1 MKKLWAT
8 HTYTILLILVCCLS
22 TLFLS
27 LQSDIKE
34 EEYVKI
40 IVKSGDTV
48 WEYAEQYSNDS
59 QMSKKQF
66 VKWVLTQNELS
77 EKQMYPGEELILPIK
92 NTFIE
97 SETELASAIG
107 E

>member
-8 HTYTILLILVCCLS
+8 HSYTILLILVCCLS

-27 LQSDIKE
+27 LQTDIKE
-34 EEYVKI
+34 DEYLKV

-59 QMSKKQF
+59 HLSKKQF
-66 VKWVLTQNELS
+66 VNWVLIQNELS
-77 EKQMYPGEELILPIK
+77 EKQLYPGEELILPIK
-92 NTFIE
+92 GISKETN
-97 SETELASAIG
+97 TELASAMG

>member
-8 HTYTILLILVCCLS
+8 HSYTILLILVSCFS

-34 EEYVKI
+34 EEYIKVT
-40 IVKSGDTV
+40 VKSGDTI

-59 QMSKKQF
+59 QLSKKQF

-77 EKQMYPGEELILPIK
+77 EKQLYPGEELILPIK
-92 NTFIE
+92 STSKKGNTV
-97 SETELASAIG
+97 LASAIG

>member
-1 MKKLWAT
+1 MKKLWVT
-8 HTYTILLILVCCLS
+8 HSYTILLILVSCIS

-27 LQSDIKE
+27 LQSGIKE
-34 EEYVKI
+34 EEYLKV

-48 WEYAEQYSNDS
+48 WEYAEQYSKDS

-66 VKWVLTQNELS
+66 VKWVLVQNELS
-77 EKQMYPGEELILPIK
+77 EKHLYPGEELILPIK
-92 NTFIE
+92 STSNEANTV
-97 SETELASAIG
+97 LASAIG

>member
-8 HTYTILLILVCCLS
+8 HSYTILLIVVSCLS

-34 EEYVKI
+34 EEYVKVTI
-40 IVKSGDTV
+40 KAGDTV

-59 QMSKKQF
+59 HLSKKQF
-66 VKWVLTQNELS
+66 VNWVLTKNDLS
-77 EKQMYPGEELILPIK
+77 DKHLYPGDELILPIK
-92 NTFIE
+92 SMSKATN
-97 SETELASAIG
+97 TELASAIG

>member
-8 HTYTILLILVCCLS
+8 HSYTILLILVSCLS

-27 LQSDIKE
+27 FQSDIKE
-34 EEYVKI
+34 EEYVKV

-59 QMSKKQF
+59 HLSKKQF
-66 VKWVLTQNELS
+66 VNWVLTQNELS
-77 EKQMYPGEELILPIK
+77 GKQLFPGEELILPIK
-92 NTFIE
+92 SISKETN
-97 SETELASAIG
+97 TELASAIG